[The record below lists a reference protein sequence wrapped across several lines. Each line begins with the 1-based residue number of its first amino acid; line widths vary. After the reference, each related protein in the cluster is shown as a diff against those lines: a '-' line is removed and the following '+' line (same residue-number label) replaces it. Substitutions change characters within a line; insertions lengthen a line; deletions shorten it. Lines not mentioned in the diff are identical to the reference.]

1 MDKKYRK
8 HIVSLEVIDV
18 CTLHNIYTSDHIS
31 DLLSTLLMCC
41 TADDLSSS
49 RLRYDTIGE
58 FNVRLKS
65 VTSLI

>member
-31 DLLSTLLMCC
+31 DLLSTLLMCVAPQMTC
-41 TADDLSSS
+41 PPVD
-49 RLRYDTIGE
+49 YDTI
-58 FNVRLKS
+58 R
-65 VTSLI
+65 